1 MSTSEN
7 GYRKKDLHYA
17 TKAIHIGSE
26 ADQWKSMAVVPPIS
40 LSTTFKQHGP
50 AQFEQYEYAR
60 SGNPT
65 RTCLQRCLAALDD
78 AKHGLCFSSG
88 LGATTAIVSLL
99 SAGDHMLSVD
109 DIYGGTGRLFR
120 NVAERFNISTT
131 FAEGTDAEKFCKHLK
146 PNTKLV
152 WVESPTNP
160 LLKVMDIPRIAS
172 LIKAY
177 NKNIIFVVDNTFLTS
192 YFQKP
197 LALGADIVVYSATK
211 YLNGHSDVVM
221 GAVTTNNDDYYER
234 LKFLQNAMGI
244 VPSPFDCYLVL
255 RSLKTLKL
263 RMEQHMKNSLT
274 VAVFLEN
281 HPLVEK
287 VMHPGLPSHPQ
298 HEVARRIWSGCSGM
312 LSFYVRGG
320 LEETKVFLST
330 LKVITLAESL
340 GGYESLADHPELMTH
355 ASVPPDVRKELGITS
370 NLVRLSVGLESVED
384 LIRDLDQ
391 ALQASQKVNGS

>member
-1 MSTSEN
+1 MSTNEN
-7 GYRKKDLHYA
+7 GYRKKDLHFA
-17 TKAIHIGSE
+17 TKAIHAGSE
-26 ADQWKSMAVVPPIS
+26 AEQWKSMAVVPPIS
-40 LSTTFKQHGP
+40 LSTTFKQYGP
-50 AQFEQYEYAR
+50 ADFEQYEYSR

-65 RTCLQRCLAALDD
+65 RTCLQRCLASLDD
-78 AKHGLCFSSG
+78 AKYGLCYSSG

-120 NVAERFNISTT
+120 SVAQRFNISTT
-131 FAEGTDAEKFCKHLK
+131 FAEGVDAEKFCQHLQ

-177 NKNIIFVVDNTFLTS
+177 NKDIIFVVDNTFLTS

-221 GAVTTNNDDYYER
+221 GAVTTNNDGYYDR

-263 RMEQHMKNSLT
+263 RMEQHMKNSLA
-274 VAVFLEN
+274 VAEFLES

-298 HEVARRIWSGCSGM
+298 HEVARRVWSGCSGM
-312 LSFYVRGG
+312 LSVYVRGG
-320 LEETKVFLST
+320 LDETKAFLSA

-355 ASVPPDVRKELGITS
+355 ASVPADVRKQLGITS
-370 NLVRLSVGLESVED
+370 NLVRLSIGLESVED

-391 ALQASQKVNGS
+391 ALQAGQKIKKS